1 VLIVDIFLI
10 SDENVNYMSA
20 SSMTS
25 SVPVSRGH
33 KKRSRTRQRL
43 LDAALHVV
51 AESGEG
57 FSLGEVSVA
66 AGVAHGTLYNY
77 FRDRDELMDAIVM
90 HSAETFAARL
100 QTEVKTSDHAVRFA
114 VITVRALRESAA
126 TPDTMRA
133 MLRLESQR
141 REHLVDGPLSYL
153 HANLVDGHKA
163 GRFSSEIDDATI
175 DVILGALLIAVRR
188 AVEGEANDQYV
199 STFLER
205 LLVTLGIDNA
215 EARRIAVDA
224 VSS

>member
-1 VLIVDIFLI
+1 
-10 SDENVNYMSA
+10 MSA